1 MGKTTEKTPIVS
13 SGEDVGNGRLLTFD
27 EIPSWQKC
35 VCPYRKERCK
45 EDKTD
50 TFQDTTSIFAQD
62 TVNTHSHSI
71 GAIIFSIILPFHFYT
86 TLYQAVPEAQPIDG
100 VVFLIYFAGVAACF
114 ACSALFHTVGN
125 HSQHI
130 HGIYNRVD
138 CCGIVLLMWGASL
151 ASIHF
156 AFICN
161 AHLRSLHWFL
171 SSASASGCITF
182 ILGPM
187 FIKPAYRTARALT
200 YLSLGLFAIVFIVH
214 GIYLYGF
221 MLQRKR
227 LALEWMG
234 LMALFNFLGCTAYVF
249 RFPEVKFT
257 GRFDLVGHSHQ
268 IMHVAVLI
276 AGLVHYHGLSQAFLE
291 TRGGEM
297 RICRT
302 NTGTESRVS

>member
-1 MGKTTEKTPIVS
+1 TTEKTPIFS
-13 SGEDVGNGRLLTFD
+13 SREDVGNGRLLTFD
-27 EIPSWQKC
+27 EIP
-35 VCPYRKERCK
+35 
-45 EDKTD
+45 
-50 TFQDTTSIFAQD
+50 
-62 TVNTHSHSI
+62 
-71 GAIIFSIILPFHFYT
+71 IIFSIILPLHFYT

-114 ACSALFHTVGN
+114 ACSAL
-125 HSQHI
+125 QHI
-130 HGIYNRVD
+130 HGIYNRID

-161 AHLRSLHWFL
+161 SHLRSLHWFL

-221 MLQRKR
+221 MMQRKR

-234 LMALFNFLGCTAYVF
+234 LMALFNFLGCTAYAF
-249 RFPEVKFT
+249 RVRCSPKHMYEAKGYGVLTRLQFPEVKFP

-276 AGLVHYHGLSQAFLE
+276 AGLVHYHGLSRAFLE
-291 TRGGEM
+291 TRGDALHD
-297 RICRT
+297 C
-302 NTGTESRVS
+302 

>member
-1 MGKTTEKTPIVS
+1 MFSTASNLSMTVQWLK
-13 SGEDVGNGRLLTFD
+13 LTLN
-27 EIPSWQKC
+27 S
-35 VCPYRKERCK
+35 
-45 EDKTD
+45 
-50 TFQDTTSIFAQD
+50 
-62 TVNTHSHSI
+62 
-71 GAIIFSIILPFHFYT
+71 
-86 TLYQAVPEAQPIDG
+86 
-100 VVFLIYFAGVAACF
+100 
-114 ACSALFHTVGN
+114 FHTVGN

-156 AFICN
+156 AFVCN
-161 AHLRSLHWFL
+161 SHLRSLHWFL

-221 MLQRKR
+221 MMQRKR

-234 LMALFNFLGCTAYVF
+234 LMALFNFLGCTAYAF
-249 RFPEVKFT
+249 RQKRHGVLTRLQFPEVKFP

-291 TRGGEM
+291 TRGDALH
-297 RICRT
+297 IC
-302 NTGTESRVS
+302 